1 MQGSF
6 DDALNDSLAALH
18 ILGIEVP
25 KAPTKRDLDILF
37 EEVKDEILAIGF
49 DEILGIPRATDPRTD
64 LAVAV
69 LNDAGVSRLRFLCPC
84 TYDGQGTN
92 AYWGDGFSD
101 IIGLTVGVHLLL
113 RGELLTFWTTDYQT
127 RITVRVITILV
138 KTYLTQL

>member
-25 KAPTKRDLDILF
+25 KAPTNRDLDIMF

-49 DEILGIPRATDPRTD
+49 DEILGIPRAADPRTD

-69 LNDAGVSRLRFLCPC
+69 LNDAGVRKLWFPRPF
-84 TYDGQGTN
+84 TYGRQGTN

-101 IIGLTVGVHLLL
+101 IIGLTVGDHVLQ
-113 RGELLTFWTTDYQT
+113 RGELLTFRITDHQT
-127 RITVRVITILV
+127 CATVRVTVAFV
-138 KTYLTQL
+138 KPCLSQL